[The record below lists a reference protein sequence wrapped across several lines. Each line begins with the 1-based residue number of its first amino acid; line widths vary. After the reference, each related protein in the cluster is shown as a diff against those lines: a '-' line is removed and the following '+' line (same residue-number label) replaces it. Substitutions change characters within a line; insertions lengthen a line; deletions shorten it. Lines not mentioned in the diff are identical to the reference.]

1 MSKSKKFDLLRVK
14 EQVKRQ
20 KSINDLNQL
29 NVDAEKC
36 EKISTA
42 LRLLLNESFDQTSKI
57 GVNSFVSNRQ
67 LMQRMMDQKEVI
79 SNRIEFLDHEKAS
92 LINELVKSKVK
103 DQIILKKKIET
114 EKKELEHRFKKN
126 DENLNSMKRLR

>member
-29 NVDAEKC
+29 NLDAEKC
-36 EKISTA
+36 EKISNA
-42 LRLLLNESFDQTSKI
+42 LLLLLNEGYSQTAQV
-57 GVNSFVSNRQ
+57 GVNTFVSNRH

-92 LINELVKSKVK
+92 LIQELVKSKVK
-103 DQIILKKKIET
+103 DELLLKKKIEI
-114 EKKELEHRFKKN
+114 EKQEQEDRFKKN
-126 DENLNSMKRLR
+126 DESLNSTNPLR

>member
-20 KSINDLNQL
+20 RSINDLNQL
-29 NVDAEKC
+29 NLDAEKC
-36 EKISTA
+36 EKISNA
-42 LRLLLNESFDQTSKI
+42 LMLLLNEGYSQTTEV
-57 GVNSFVSNRQ
+57 GVNAFVSNRQ

-92 LINELVKSKVK
+92 LIKELVKSKVK
-103 DQIILKKKIET
+103 DGVLLKRKTEIEKQ
-114 EKKELEHRFKKN
+114 EQEDRFKKN
-126 DENLNSMKRLR
+126 DESLNSTNPLR

>member
-1 MSKSKKFDLLRVK
+1 
-14 EQVKRQ
+14 
-20 KSINDLNQL
+20 
-29 NVDAEKC
+29 
-36 EKISTA
+36 
-42 LRLLLNESFDQTSKI
+42 
-57 GVNSFVSNRQ
+57 
-67 LMQRMMDQKEVI
+67 MDQKEVI

-103 DQIILKKKIET
+103 DQIILKKKIEI

>member
-1 MSKSKKFDLLRVK
+1 MTKSKKFDLLRIK

-29 NVDAEKC
+29 NLDAEKC
-36 EKISTA
+36 EKISNA
-42 LRLLLNESFDQTSKI
+42 LLLLLNEGYSQTAEV
-57 GVNSFVSNRQ
+57 GVNTFVSNRH

-92 LINELVKSKVK
+92 LIQELVKSKVK
-103 DQIILKKKIET
+103 DGLLLKKKIEI
-114 EKKELEHRFKKN
+114 EKQEQEDRFKKN
-126 DENLNSMKRLR
+126 DESLNSTNSLR